1 MDLRE
6 ALTGYIPYN
15 EQEEKDR
22 EQILKFLELPA
33 FPIVEKSRNPYWP
46 Y

>member
-22 EQILKFLELPA
+22 KEYDGKQ
-33 FPIVEKSRNPYWP
+33 EKEK
-46 Y
+46 